1 MKPLFPK
8 PYSLR
13 ALARLLRYPD
23 AALRPQLPALL
34 EVLEAEP
41 AISSQ
46 QCLWLRQTVHT
57 LTALEPL
64 ALEAMYVDTFDRG
77 RRTALHLFEHVH
89 GDSRDRGQAMI
100 DLLQTYEQAGLFL
113 APDELPDHLC
123 VVLEFTSTLEP
134 PVARDFLGE
143 VTHILHAI
151 FSALEKQQSP
161 YAAVLAAV
169 LEIAGENPTAQ
180 PLPDE
185 VLMDEAW
192 AEPEAFNGC
201 TSMARDANA
210 AKPIHF
216 MHQATPSQPTAA

>member
-1 MKPLFPK
+1 MNPLFPK
-8 PYSLR
+8 AYSLR

-23 AALRPQLPALL
+23 AELRPQLMDLL
-34 EVLEAEP
+34 KVLEAEP
-41 AISSQ
+41 AISSS
-46 QCLWLRQTVHT
+46 QCLSLRKTVHT
-57 LTALEPL
+57 LTAFEPL
-64 ALEAMYVDTFDRG
+64 ALEAIYVDTFDRG

-123 VVLEFTSTLEP
+123 VVLEFASTLAP

-143 VTHILHAI
+143 VTHILHAL

-169 LEIAGENPTAQ
+169 LEVAGEKPTVQ

-185 VLMDEAW
+185 VPMDEAW

-201 TSMARDANA
+201 TPMARDAHA
-210 AKPIHF
+210 AQPVHF
-216 MHQATPSQPTAA
+216 VRQAVQPTAA